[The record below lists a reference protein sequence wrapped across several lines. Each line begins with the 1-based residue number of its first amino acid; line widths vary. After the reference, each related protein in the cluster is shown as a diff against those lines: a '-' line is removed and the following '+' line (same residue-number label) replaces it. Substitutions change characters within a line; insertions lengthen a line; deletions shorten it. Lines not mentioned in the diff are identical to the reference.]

1 MTDLP
6 NLKFEGPDDD
16 KDVLPGERV
25 VAVESGI
32 YDVKIVLAYLEQA
45 KSGAWAMKLVLKET
59 PFENMDF
66 NFTVYITSGKAK
78 GMLNYY
84 VDPEGRKRKLPG
96 FALMDSLSQVTVGQ
110 SLSDLEP
117 EEKIISIYDFET
129 KGKVDAPR
137 QVYTELLGKEFKAG
151 ILKIEDNKK
160 VQIDN
165 EWKTTAER
173 RTFNELERCFDEKG
187 FTVTERRAQET
198 EATFIHDWNK
208 KYAGQ
213 TVNRY
218 KAPEVK
224 SESSVKSDKPKPT
237 TSLFN

>member
-1 MTDLP
+1 MADLP
-6 NLKFEGPDDD
+6 NLKFEGLDDS
-16 KDVLPGERV
+16 KDVLPGERITS
-25 VAVESGI
+25 VESGV
-32 YDVKIVLAYLEQA
+32 YGVKIVLAYLEQA

-59 PFENMDF
+59 PFENMYF

-78 GMLNYY
+78 GMNNYY
-84 VDPEGRKRKLPG
+84 VDPDGNKRKLPG
-96 FALMDSLSQVTVGQ
+96 FALMDSLAQVTTGQ
-110 SLSDLEP
+110 SLADLEP
-117 EEKIISIYDFET
+117 EEKIISIYDFDT

-160 VQIDN
+160 VQMDG

-173 RTFNELERCFDEKG
+173 RTFNELERCFDENG
-187 FTVTERRAQET
+187 FTVTERRAQEP
-198 EATFIHDWNK
+198 EAAFIHDWVK

-224 SESSVKSDKPKPT
+224 SEPQAKSDKPKPT
-237 TSLFN
+237 SLFN